1 MQEHTCWKYFLA
13 VAICR
18 LALHLAAYGLST
30 AYHAYPQRHR
40 PGPIIRLL
48 FHLLRIALKWTK
60 HYAARMDAIWSS
72 LHPWEAVESKWE
84 PAESE
89 EDLQV
94 QSATMLQIMCC
105 AGNKLILA
113 LLVLQE
119 EEMPHKPSCQ
129 PEQRAVA
136 ILGLGQEA
144 TQRDIRLAY
153 LRQCKALHPDKN
165 VGRNNE
171 DNVERLRAVLTA
183 YETLTNHSCGHST
196 VV

>member
-1 MQEHTCWKYFLA
+1 M
-13 VAICR
+13 AICR
-18 LALHLAAYGLST
+18 PALHLVGCGLST
-30 AYHAYPQRHR
+30 AYHAYPRRHR
-40 PGPIIRLL
+40 AGPTIRLL
-48 FHLLRIALKWTK
+48 FHLLHIALKWTK
-60 HYAARMDAIWSS
+60 HYAAKMDAIWSS
-72 LHPWEAVESKWE
+72 LHRAAESK
-84 PAESE
+84 
-89 EDLQV
+89 EDFQV
-94 QSATMLQIMCC
+94 QSATMLHVMCC
-105 AGNKLILA
+105 AGNKLIIA

-119 EEMPHKPSCQ
+119 EERPHKLCCQ
-129 PEQRAVA
+129 PEQDAVA

-183 YETLTNHSCGHST
+183 YETLTNHSYGHST